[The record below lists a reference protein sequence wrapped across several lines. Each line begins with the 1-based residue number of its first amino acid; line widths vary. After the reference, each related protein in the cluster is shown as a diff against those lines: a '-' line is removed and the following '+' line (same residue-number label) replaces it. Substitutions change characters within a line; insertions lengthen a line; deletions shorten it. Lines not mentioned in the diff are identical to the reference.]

1 MRFDVL
7 PSHHPR
13 LNVHDSAYQS
23 LRDQISATRFR
34 DPAEELAFGE
44 LVASTYRDQ
53 RAAPLIRTA
62 ARVMLNLHGTQ
73 QAVAD
78 AIGIDRSCLSVA
90 KDHGDLGSRPL
101 AAIFAEEPVLRHV
114 LGNLHPILCEMGR
127 AGFMAAAR
135 QTYAHWHRMNPE
147 AVELDVA
154 LYEDLCRRLP
164 TGCGNVA
171 SPWRD
176 VFVYV
181 FATVE
186 GIGAPSLWWPTDPA

>member
-1 MRFDVL
+1 ML

-23 LRDQISATRFR
+23 LRDYISATRFH
-34 DPAEELAFGE
+34 DPAEELSFGE
-44 LVASTYRDQ
+44 LVASTYRDE
-53 RAAPLIRTA
+53 RAAPLIQAA

-90 KDHGDLGSRPL
+90 KDHGELGSRPL
-101 AAIFAEEPVLRHV
+101 AAIFAEEPVLCHI
-114 LGNLHPILCEMGR
+114 LSNLHPILCEMGR
-127 AGFMAAAR
+127 AGFIAAAR
-135 QTYAHWHRMNPE
+135 QTYAQWHRIDPT
-147 AVELDVA
+147 AVKLDA
-154 LYEDLCRRLP
+154 HLYEDLCRRLP
-164 TGCGNVA
+164 IALTDDSVEPA
-171 SPWRD
+171 WRD

-186 GIGAPSLWWPTDPA
+186 GIGAPSLWWPPDRA